1 MTEPS
6 VELEAVRDSP
16 VQVLQTV
23 VARVRDDDVPFMA
36 GSIAYNAFVSLFPLL
51 VLLFI
56 AVAIVGDEQL
66 AGRVVELTEG
76 VFPRSVQE
84 LLRDTISDR
93 DGVGSAGASVIGFVT
108 LVWGSLK
115 IFRGLDKAFSDIYR
129 TGDENTLLDQ
139 LRDGLVVLAALGIG
153 VVGMTGAMLAFGAYE
168 GPLPRVVSLAVLV
181 VGLALA
187 FLPMYRF
194 FPDAELGWV
203 EAVPG
208 ALLAAVGWLVLQ
220 FLFRRYVQFSS
231 KGDSSGLVG
240 AVLLLLLWLYL
251 AGLVLLLAAEINA
264 VLLDEDETPGME
276 EEDEGE
282 GQASLAE
289 RFHRERDRRQSL
301 EHERANLERQLREH
315 RQAAE
320 PGGELMRLRARNR
333 ALRRR
338 LQWEERPLLVR
349 AVARLLGRTPERV
362 DPTRR
367 PPGVG
372 GVNDPGPGDD

>member
-1 MTEPS
+1 MTDPS

-16 VQVLQTV
+16 VQVLRTV

-51 VLLFI
+51 VLLFV
-56 AVAIVGDEQL
+56 AVTVVGDEQL
-66 AGRVVELTEG
+66 AGRAVELTEG
-76 VFPRSVQE
+76 VFPQSVQE
-84 LLRDTISDR
+84 LLYDTISDR
-93 DGVGSAGASVIGFVT
+93 DGVGSAGASVIGLVT

-115 IFRGLDKAFSDIYR
+115 IFRGLDKAFSEIYR
-129 TGDENTLLDQ
+129 TGEDNGFLDQ
-139 LRDGLVVLAALGIG
+139 LRDGLVVLAALGVG
-153 VVGMTGAMLAFGAYE
+153 VVGMTGAMVAFGAYE
-168 GPLPRVVSLAVLV
+168 GPLPRVVSLVVLV
-181 VGLALA
+181 VGLSLA

-203 EAVPG
+203 DAVPG
-208 ALLAAVGWLVLQ
+208 ALFAAVGWMVLQ
-220 FLFRRYVQFSS
+220 SLFRLYVQFSS
-231 KGDSSGLVG
+231 KGDSSGLLG

-251 AGLVLLLAAEINA
+251 AGLVLLLAAEVNA
-264 VLLDEDETPGME
+264 VLLDEDELPAM
-276 EEDEGE
+276 EDEGD
-282 GQASLAE
+282 ARADLAE

-301 EHERANLERQLREH
+301 EHECATLERQLRAH
-315 RQAAE
+315 RRAAE
-320 PGGELMRLRARNR
+320 PDGELMRLRARNR

-349 AVARLLGRTPERV
+349 ALARLLGRAPERV

-372 GVNDPGPGDD
+372 DVNDP